1 MTFCCKKLDLLIIL
15 LKLSTLGEPKMSSQ
29 AAEIAEENE
38 GRTYKVARKS
48 KPNVVQG
55 RRNFFKYIDL
65 GVTEGSQ
72 GQMRVQKTS
81 ATNGLSEPTG
91 WHYHKCEGQFV
102 YMLEGWLE
110 LEFADGE
117 TIHLEEGDSVYIPG
131 YLPHNEIRTSDE
143 FDLLEFSVPAEMG
156 TEVCDPP
163 AK

>member
-1 MTFCCKKLDLLIIL
+1 MSLYDNKTGLLIIL
-15 LKLSTLGEPKMSSQ
+15 LKLITPGELNMSSQ

-38 GRTYKVARKS
+38 ARTYKVARKS
-48 KPNVVQG
+48 NPKIVQG
-55 RRNFFKYIDL
+55 RRNFFKYVDL